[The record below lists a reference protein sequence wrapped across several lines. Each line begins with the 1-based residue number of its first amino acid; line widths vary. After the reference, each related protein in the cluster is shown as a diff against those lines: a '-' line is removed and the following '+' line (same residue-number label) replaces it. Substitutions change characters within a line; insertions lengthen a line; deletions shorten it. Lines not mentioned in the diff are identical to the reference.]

1 MRLNRHRVAIGAG
14 VALLVVLVA
23 VGAAL
28 LFGRGPATPPAP
40 PPVVAPGVTPT
51 TPSASLAPLTGLPAT
66 DPAGLDHPAVAVKLS
81 DVRQAHPQAGVD
93 RADIVFV
100 EPIGVAYTR
109 LAAVFH
115 SDVPD
120 RVGPVRSVRP
130 MDAALLSPMRPVLAS
145 TMAAEWVMRYVD
157 EVADVDH
164 LGSLRVADP
173 DAYVLDPSRPR
184 PDDVFT
190 DPVLLLELS
199 DRTEPP
205 PPYFSYSSDLASSSA
220 VRAAAMGSTVEI
232 PYGPGWTVRWTYDE
246 AARRY
251 LREQP
256 WGPHETTEAVQVS
269 ATNVLVL
276 EVGSLTQKLSEG
288 GGAPVPVLQLVD
300 GTGSFLALSGGHR
313 VTGTWSKAAVDRPFR
328 LTTTAGD
335 PLMLAPGATWV
346 EMPAPDAGVVVR

>member
-1 MRLNRHRVAIGAG
+1 MRLQRHRVAIGAG
-14 VALLVVLVA
+14 AALLVVLVV
-23 VGAAL
+23 VGVAL
-28 LFGRGPATPPAP
+28 FLSRGPATSPT
-40 PPVVAPGVTPT
+40 PPVVAPSATPT
-51 TPSASLAPLTGLPAT
+51 TPSPTRAPLTGLPVA
-66 DPAGLDHPAVAVKLS
+66 DPGALDHPAVAVKVS
-81 DVRQAHPQAGVD
+81 DVREAHPQAGVD

-120 RVGPVRSVRP
+120 RVGPVRSARP

-173 DAYVLDPSRPR
+173 DAYVRDPTRPR

-199 DRTEPP
+199 DRTEAP
-205 PPYFSYSSDLASSSA
+205 PPYFSYSSDLAGSSA
-220 VRAAAMGSTVEI
+220 VRAAAVGSTVEI
-232 PYGPGWTVRWTYDE
+232 PYGPGWSVRWTYDE
-246 AARRY
+246 AAGRY

-256 WGPHETTEAVQVS
+256 WGPHETTEGVQVS

-276 EVGSLTQKLSEG
+276 EVGSLTQKLTEG

-300 GTGSFLALSGGHR
+300 GTGSFVALSGGHR

-335 PLMLAPGATWV
+335 PLMFAPGATWV

>member
-1 MRLNRHRVAIGAG
+1 MRIQGHRVVAGAG
-14 VALLVVLVA
+14 VVVLVGLLVLA
-23 VGAAL
+23 AAL
-28 LFGRGPATPPAP
+28 LLGRAPGTSP
-40 PPVVAPGVTPT
+40 PPVAAPGATRTVPQ
-51 TPSASLAPLTGLPAT
+51 PVLAPLTGLPVT
-66 DPAGLDHPAVAVKLS
+66 DPDAFDHPAVAVKVS
-81 DVRQAHPQAGVD
+81 DVRQAHPQVGVD

-130 MDAALLSPMRPVLAS
+130 MDAALLSPMGPVLAS

-164 LGSLRVADP
+164 LGSLRVDEP
-173 DAYVLDPSRPR
+173 DAYVRDPSRPR
-184 PDDVFT
+184 PDDVIADPSLLLSVSSRT
-190 DPVLLLELS
+190 DPP
-199 DRTEPP
+199 R
-205 PPYFSYSSDLASSSA
+205 PYFAYSSDLAGSSA
-220 VRAAAMGSTVEI
+220 VRASAAAAAVDI

-256 WGPHETTEAVQVS
+256 WGPHETTEGAQVS

-276 EVGSLTQKLSEG
+276 EVGSVTQKLGEG
-288 GGAPVPVLQLVD
+288 EGAPVPVLQLVD
-300 GTGSFLALSGGHR
+300 GAGSFLALSGGHR
-313 VTGTWSKAAVDRPFR
+313 VTGTWSKGAVDLPFR
-328 LTTTAGD
+328 LTTAAGD
-335 PLMLAPGATWV
+335 PLLLAPGTTWV
-346 EMPAPDAGVVVR
+346 EMPAPDAGVSVE